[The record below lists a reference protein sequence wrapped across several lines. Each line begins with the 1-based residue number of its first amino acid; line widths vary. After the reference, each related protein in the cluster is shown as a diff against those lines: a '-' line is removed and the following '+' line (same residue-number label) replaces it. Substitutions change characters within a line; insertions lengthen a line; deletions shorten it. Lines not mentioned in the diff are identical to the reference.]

1 MNIWWITAISDSH
14 TYHLVKIISKCYIED
29 YTVSPWE
36 RIHRKDGRHNGQ
48 DATQQVDS
56 FQAPVKSRVCALI

>member
-1 MNIWWITAISDSH
+1 MLN
-14 TYHLVKIISKCYIED
+14 IED

-56 FQAPVKSRVCALI
+56 FQAPVKSWVCALIWCLSDIVI

>member
-1 MNIWWITAISDSH
+1 MLN
-14 TYHLVKIISKCYIED
+14 IED

-56 FQAPVKSRVCALI
+56 FQAPVKS